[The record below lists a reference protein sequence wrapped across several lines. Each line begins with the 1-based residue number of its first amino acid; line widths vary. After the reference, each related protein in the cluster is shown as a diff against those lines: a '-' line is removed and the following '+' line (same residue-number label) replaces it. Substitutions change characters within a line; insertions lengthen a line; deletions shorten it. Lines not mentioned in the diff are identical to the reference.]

1 VATFILPATSR
12 MAERLEEALV
22 RKKEWRKPEVKSIAA
37 GSAETGTGS
46 AGDAAGGGNIHS

>member
-1 VATFILPATSR
+1 MATFILPATSR